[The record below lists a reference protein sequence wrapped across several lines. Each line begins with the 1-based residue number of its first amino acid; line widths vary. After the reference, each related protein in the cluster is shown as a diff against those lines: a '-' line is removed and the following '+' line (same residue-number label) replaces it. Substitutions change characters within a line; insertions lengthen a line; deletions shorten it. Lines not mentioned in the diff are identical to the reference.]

1 MRRLVLAILLL
12 MAAQPCFA
20 VVEIGDALNTVTLAV
35 ETPHVKWAK
44 PLAGGPLKA
53 LVIGPR
59 FGMRDLA
66 ELGQRLDLTWTV
78 VMAGN
83 SKSWEGSARVKGCTE
98 ADALRALDRAV
109 KDDYDL
115 ILIGNVHWGI
125 LPKPAL
131 YEVFKK
137 VRDGAGLVYVPF
149 EKTPPLLGELFEPA
163 PAASSPQWIVDGA
176 AIAGIECMKGLAG
189 PVEFAGVL
197 GRGRVVILRWPG
209 GPGGIHFLTPGR
221 AATYVDYEYC
231 QQALARA
238 CLWAC
243 RRTPEKALTV
253 ALPETV
259 EMVRASQVKLAAPPG
274 SWRMAIRDAEG
285 ELEWEREGQSGE
297 IPWPPALKLGAHFC
311 DLWAL
316 RDAKVADFASRC
328 FTVAGGVSVGEIT
341 FDKPFV
347 EVGEQVQGTVK
358 LAGEGQRPAQAEVSL
373 FDIFKQEITRQR
385 LKLPPGA
392 TSFTFAFSP
401 VVSVATKHRVRVR
414 LLDESDAAY
423 AEKWADLL
431 VPTRGYADMQVI
443 GWAIGSGSWLTDLL
457 AWQGRRR
464 GFTASIF
471 SGNLNAGIRGVPY
484 TTSYRYTGLSRVE
497 SPCYTNPEDRRKEA
511 EKLRDRA
518 RTHLPQGILA
528 YSLGDENTLAVSH
541 VDVCMSPTCQE
552 DF

>member
-20 VVEIGDALNTVTLAV
+20 AVEISDALNTVTLEV

-243 RRTPEKALTV
+243 RRTAEKALTV
-253 ALPETV
+253 
-259 EMVRASQVKLAAPPG
+259 
-274 SWRMAIRDAEG
+274 
-285 ELEWEREGQSGE
+285 
-297 IPWPPALKLGAHFC
+297 
-311 DLWAL
+311 
-316 RDAKVADFASRC
+316 
-328 FTVAGGVSVGEIT
+328 
-341 FDKPFV
+341 
-347 EVGEQVQGTVK
+347 
-358 LAGEGQRPAQAEVSL
+358 
-373 FDIFKQEITRQR
+373 
-385 LKLPPGA
+385 
-392 TSFTFAFSP
+392 
-401 VVSVATKHRVRVR
+401 
-414 LLDESDAAY
+414 
-423 AEKWADLL
+423 
-431 VPTRGYADMQVI
+431 
-443 GWAIGSGSWLTDLL
+443 
-457 AWQGRRR
+457 
-464 GFTASIF
+464 
-471 SGNLNAGIRGVPY
+471 
-484 TTSYRYTGLSRVE
+484 
-497 SPCYTNPEDRRKEA
+497 
-511 EKLRDRA
+511 
-518 RTHLPQGILA
+518 
-528 YSLGDENTLAVSH
+528 
-541 VDVCMSPTCQE
+541 
-552 DF
+552 